1 MYDLFIK
8 HSLFIVKICEIYLS
22 NWYIYKNA
30 WFLKGSNK
38 FTNSPSKP
46 DFPSYDCSA
55 RKVFPAVQLAGVQP
69 VIFPQVCFCSPGFE
83 ESEMGDCLDINEC
96 EADNGGCEEEC
107 HNKPGSYICRSF
119 LHQSIP
125 PT

>member
-1 MYDLFIK
+1 MMIAYHL
-8 HSLFIVKICEIYLS
+8 L
-22 NWYIYKNA
+22 YINA

-38 FTNSPSKP
+38 FRNSLSRP

-55 RKVFPAVQLAGVQP
+55 REVFASIQQAGVQP
-69 VIFPQVCFCSPGFE
+69 VMFPQVCFCSPGFE
-83 ESEMGDCLDINEC
+83 ESETGDCLDINEC

-119 LHQSIP
+119 LHPSLLP
-125 PT
+125 K